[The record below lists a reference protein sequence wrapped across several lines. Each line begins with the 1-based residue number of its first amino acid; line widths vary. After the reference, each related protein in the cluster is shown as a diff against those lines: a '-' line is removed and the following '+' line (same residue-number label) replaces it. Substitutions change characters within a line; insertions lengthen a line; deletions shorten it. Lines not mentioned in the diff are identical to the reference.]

1 MSNPKLVSS
10 YNFCVNEILRL
21 TQKLSLNYLFYITST
36 WMNLSVILLNIYLDE
51 FECDVDQDQVPDET
65 DLLAVCSRKSVD

>member
-1 MSNPKLVSS
+1 
-10 YNFCVNEILRL
+10 
-21 TQKLSLNYLFYITST
+21 
-36 WMNLSVILLNIYLDE
+36 MNLSVILLNIYLDE